1 WRSDGANQQMGSCCA
16 ATVSRRPRGVLDCRR
31 DRSQG
36 HPGADRTHRHLDSR
50 RMAGTVGDRVGRA
63 VRGSHPQRIRLRGR
77 RGDHAW
83 RDTRR
88 AAADRSDLSS
98 DLIGRG
104 MSQYLKDKVIIV
116 TGAASGFGKL
126 ISEECA
132 AGGAKGVGVDVSVEG
147 LNEVF
152 GGIQAAGFE
161 GTAHVADVTD
171 MAQVQAASQHAV
183 DTYGRIDVIV
193 NNAGVMPLA
202 FFADHERAWEKWH
215 KAIDINIKGVVN
227 GVSAVYDTMIKQ
239 GRGQVVNISSIY
251 GNAGTEGSGVYSAT
265 KAAVDVLSDSLRVEA
280 QGRIKV
286 TTVKPTGVLG
296 TNL

>member
-1 WRSDGANQQMGSCCA
+1 
-16 ATVSRRPRGVLDCRR
+16 
-31 DRSQG
+31 
-36 HPGADRTHRHLDSR
+36 
-50 RMAGTVGDRVGRA
+50 
-63 VRGSHPQRIRLRGR
+63 
-77 RGDHAW
+77 
-83 RDTRR
+83 
-88 AAADRSDLSS
+88 
-98 DLIGRG
+98 
-104 MSQYLKDKVIIV
+104 MSKYLQDKVIIV
-116 TGAASGFGKL
+116 TGAASGFGRL
-126 ISEECA
+126 ISEKCA
-132 AGGAKGVGVDVSVEG
+132 AGGAKVVGVDVTVEA

-152 GGIQAAGFE
+152 EGIRAAGYE

-171 MAQVQAASQHAV
+171 MGQVQGAGQHAV
-183 DTYGRIDVIV
+183 NSYGRIDVIV

-227 GVSAVYDTMIKQ
+227 GISAVYDTMIKQ

-296 TNL
+296 TNLAGGVVNEAAVIGIVGQKGAQFAENAGNLQTGALRPEQMDVDSIDYWLITPDDLANAVVHVIDQPWGINISDVTVRASGENYVC

>member
-1 WRSDGANQQMGSCCA
+1 
-16 ATVSRRPRGVLDCRR
+16 
-31 DRSQG
+31 
-36 HPGADRTHRHLDSR
+36 
-50 RMAGTVGDRVGRA
+50 MAE
-63 VRGSHPQRIRLRGR
+63 
-77 RGDHAW
+77 
-83 RDTRR
+83 
-88 AAADRSDLSS
+88 
-98 DLIGRG
+98 
-104 MSQYLKDKVIIV
+104 YLKYVKEKVIIV

-126 ISEECA
+126 ISEKCA
-132 AGGAKGVGVDVSVEG
+132 AGGAKVVGVDVSVEG

-152 GGIQAAGFE
+152 EGIRAAGFE

-171 MAQVQAASQHAV
+171 MAQVQAAGQRAV

-227 GVSAVYDTMIKQ
+227 GISAVYDTMIKQ

-265 KAAVDVLSDSLRVEA
+265 KAAVDVISDSLRVET

-296 TNL
+296 TNLAGGVVNEAAIIGIVGQKGAQFLENAGNLQTGALRPEQTDVNSVEYWLITPDDLANAVVHVIDQPWGINISDVTIRASGENYVC

>member
-1 WRSDGANQQMGSCCA
+1 
-16 ATVSRRPRGVLDCRR
+16 
-31 DRSQG
+31 
-36 HPGADRTHRHLDSR
+36 
-50 RMAGTVGDRVGRA
+50 
-63 VRGSHPQRIRLRGR
+63 
-77 RGDHAW
+77 
-83 RDTRR
+83 
-88 AAADRSDLSS
+88 
-98 DLIGRG
+98 

-126 ISEECA
+126 ISEKCA
-132 AGGAKGVGVDVSVEG
+132 AGGAKVLGVDVSADA

-152 GGIQAAGFE
+152 DGIRAAGFE
-161 GTAHVADVTD
+161 GTAHLADVTD
-171 MAQVQAASQHAV
+171 MAQVQAAGQRAV
-183 DTYGRIDVIV
+183 DAYGRIDVIV

-202 FFADHERAWEKWH
+202 FFADHERAWQKWH

-227 GVSAVYDTMIKQ
+227 GISAVYDTMIKQ

-280 QGRIKV
+280 QGKIKV

-296 TNL
+296 TNLSGGVVNEAAVIGIVGQKGAQFLENAGNLQTGALRPEQMDVDSVEYWLITPDDLANAVVHVIDQPWGINISDVTVRASGENYVC

>member
-1 WRSDGANQQMGSCCA
+1 MAE
-16 ATVSRRPRGVLDCRR
+16 
-31 DRSQG
+31 
-36 HPGADRTHRHLDSR
+36 HLKY
-50 RMAGTVGDRVGRA
+50 V
-63 VRGSHPQRIRLRGR
+63 
-77 RGDHAW
+77 
-83 RDTRR
+83 
-88 AAADRSDLSS
+88 
-98 DLIGRG
+98 
-104 MSQYLKDKVIIV
+104 KDKVIIV

-126 ISEECA
+126 ISEKCA
-132 AGGAKGVGVDVSVEG
+132 AGGAKVVGVDVSVEG

-152 GGIQAAGFE
+152 EGIRAAGFE

-171 MAQVQAASQHAV
+171 MAQVQAAGQHAV

-227 GVSAVYDTMIKQ
+227 GISAVYDTMIKQ
-239 GRGQVVNISSIY
+239 GRGQVINISSIY

-265 KAAVDVLSDSLRVEA
+265 KAAVDVISDSLRVET

-296 TNL
+296 TNLAGGVVNEAAVIGLVGQKGAQFLENAGNLQTGALRPEQTDVDSVEYWLITPDDLANAVVHVIDQPWGINISDVTIRASGENYVY

>member
-1 WRSDGANQQMGSCCA
+1 
-16 ATVSRRPRGVLDCRR
+16 
-31 DRSQG
+31 
-36 HPGADRTHRHLDSR
+36 
-50 RMAGTVGDRVGRA
+50 
-63 VRGSHPQRIRLRGR
+63 
-77 RGDHAW
+77 
-83 RDTRR
+83 
-88 AAADRSDLSS
+88 
-98 DLIGRG
+98 

-126 ISEECA
+126 ISEKCA
-132 AGGAKGVGVDVSVEG
+132 AGGAKILGVDVSAEG

-152 GGIQAAGFE
+152 EGIRAAGFE
-161 GTAHVADVTD
+161 GTPHVADVTD
-171 MAQVQAASQHAV
+171 MAEVQAAGKHAA
-183 DTYGRIDVIV
+183 DAYGRIDVIV

-202 FFADHERAWEKWH
+202 FFADHERAWQKWH

-227 GVSAVYDTMIKQ
+227 GISAVYDTMIKQ

-280 QGRIKV
+280 QGKIKV

-296 TNL
+296 TNLAGGVVNEAAVIGIVGQKGAQFLENAGNLQTGALRPEQMDVDSVEYWLITPDDLANAVVHVIDQPWGINISDVTVRASGENYVC

>member
-1 WRSDGANQQMGSCCA
+1 
-16 ATVSRRPRGVLDCRR
+16 
-31 DRSQG
+31 
-36 HPGADRTHRHLDSR
+36 
-50 RMAGTVGDRVGRA
+50 
-63 VRGSHPQRIRLRGR
+63 
-77 RGDHAW
+77 
-83 RDTRR
+83 
-88 AAADRSDLSS
+88 
-98 DLIGRG
+98 

-116 TGAASGFGKL
+116 TGAASGFGRL
-126 ISEECA
+126 ISEKCA
-132 AGGAKGVGVDVSVEG
+132 AGGAKVVGVDVNVEG
-147 LNEVF
+147 LNAVF
-152 GGIQAAGFE
+152 EGIRAAGFE
-161 GTAHVADVTD
+161 GTTHVADVAD
-171 MAQVQAASQHAV
+171 MAQVQAAVQHAV
-183 DTYGRIDVIV
+183 ASYGRIDVIV

-227 GVSAVYDTMIKQ
+227 GISAVYDTMIEQ

-296 TNL
+296 TNLAGGVVNEGAIIGITGQKGVQFLENVGNLQTGALRPEQMDVDSVEYWLITPDDLANAVVHVIDQPWGINISDVTVRASGENYVC